1 LKNLLKNYL
10 IYNGWIFLIFYDSL
24 LTQPEKKSIY
34 SYKEDEFRKKIPTEH
49 LQTTNP
55 EKQRKNCKEFFEK
68 NVNLWNTYYDAKE
81 GNPYKHNLVVL
92 KSILKNYDSAKTLLD
107 LGCGTGIPLLEFLKM
122 GFSAKGCDFIERSL
136 DLTKQKL
143 KKHGYNDDV
152 IFYLDIEDS
161 TTIPSEKFDIIT
173 SVGLFPHITDDKQ
186 ALQNTKS
193 MLNDNGTV
201 LIQFRNDLFNLFT
214 LNAYS
219 EDFFKRLIDFDTLP
233 NVLKKSIDD
242 FYAQNLS
249 TAAINSQ
256 FGLISKFHNPLN
268 IENELFKPMGFE
280 IKNIH
285 FFHYHRLPPIFQTQD
300 NDLFRKLSDEI
311 EDPSDWRGHFLAS
324 SFIVEAQLK

>member
-1 LKNLLKNYL
+1 MSFTNMN
-10 IYNGWIFLIFYDSL
+10 
-24 LTQPEKKSIY
+24 QPDKKDLY
-34 SYKEDEFRKKIPTEH
+34 SYKHDEFRKKIPTEH
-49 LQTTNP
+49 LQTVNP

-68 NVNLWNTYYDAKE
+68 NVHLWNTYYDDKE
-81 GNPYKHNLVVL
+81 GNPYKHNLVIL
-92 KSILKNYDSAKTLLD
+92 KSILQNYDSTNTLLD

-122 GFSAKGCDFIERSL
+122 GFSAQGCDFVDKSI
-136 DLTKQKL
+136 DLTKQRL
-143 KKHGYNDDV
+143 KEHDFDDNLV
-152 IFYLDIEDS
+152 FSLDIEDS
-161 TTIPSEKFDIIT
+161 STLSSQKFDIIT
-173 SVGLFPHITDDKQ
+173 SVGLFPHIIDDKQ

-193 MLNDNGTV
+193 MLNDDGIV
-201 LIQFRNDLFNLFT
+201 LIQYRNDLFNLFT

-233 NVLKKSIDD
+233 DIFKKSLDD

-268 IENELFKPMGFE
+268 IENELYKPMGFE

-285 FFHYHRLPPIFQTQD
+285 FFHYHRLPPIFQTYD
-300 NDLFRKLSDEI
+300 NKLFRKLSDDI